1 MPLKSSPQNVK
12 PQEIAAIDLGSNSF
26 HMVIA
31 RVVNGAM
38 QVLGRLKQR
47 VHLADGLDSKNVLSE
62 EAIQRGLDCLALFAE
77 RLQGF
82 SENNVTIV
90 GTHTL
95 RQAVNAEEF
104 LKRAKEVIP
113 YPIEII
119 SGQEEAR
126 LIFMGVEHTQPEKGR
141 KLVVDIG
148 GGSTE
153 LVIGEDFEP
162 LLAESRRMG
171 CVSFGQT
178 YFPGGAFN
186 RESFQRAR
194 MSAVQ
199 KLETLAWQYRIQGWN
214 VALGASG
221 TIKAAHEV
229 LLAMGEKDG
238 FITPERLDKLVAE
251 VLKYKNFDEL
261 SLPGLSEE
269 RKAVF
274 VPGLAIMCGV
284 FDALAIRELRL
295 SDGALREGV
304 LYEMEGRFRHQDI
317 RSRTAQALASQY
329 NIDREQARRVLE
341 TTTHMFDQWQAQNPK
356 LVNPQL
362 AALLKW
368 AVMLHE
374 VGLNINHSGMH
385 RHSAYILQHSDLPG
399 FNQEQQLMMATLVR
413 YHRKGIKLDDVP
425 RFTLFKKKQFLP
437 LVQILRLGVLL
448 NNQRQATT
456 TPPTLRLTTDDN
468 HWTLSFPHDWFSQN
482 ALVLFDLEKEQDY
495 WEAVTGWRLKIE
507 EEHAPEVAA

>member
-1 MPLKSSPQNVK
+1 MPINEKTAR
-12 PQEIAAIDLGSNSF
+12 PQEFAAVDLGSNSF

-31 RVVNGAM
+31 RVVDGAM
-38 QVLGRLKQR
+38 QIIGRLKQR
-47 VHLADGLDSKNVLSE
+47 VHLADGLDSNNMLSE
-62 EAIQRGLDCLALFAE
+62 EAMERGLTCLSLFAE

-82 SENNVTIV
+82 DPSSVCIV

-95 RQAVNAEEF
+95 RQALNAPEF
-104 LKRAKEVIP
+104 LKRAEKVIP

-119 SGQEEAR
+119 SGNEEAR

-141 KLVVDIG
+141 KLVIDIG

-162 LLAESRRMG
+162 KLVESRRMG
-171 CVSFGQT
+171 CVSFAQL
-178 YFPGGAFN
+178 YFPGGTINAEN
-186 RESFQRAR
+186 FQRAR
-194 MSAVQ
+194 VAATQ
-199 KLETLAWQYRIQGWN
+199 KLETLAWQFRIQGWD

-229 LLAMGEKDG
+229 LLALGEKDG
-238 FITPERLDKLVAE
+238 SITPERLKKLIAE
-251 VLKYKNFDEL
+251 VVKFKSFDEL
-261 SLPGLSEE
+261 NLPGLSDE

-274 VPGLAIMCGV
+274 APGLAILCGV
-284 FDALAIRELRL
+284 FDALAINELRL

-317 RSRTAQALASQY
+317 RSRTAQSLANQY

-341 TTTHMFDQWQAQNPK
+341 TTMHIYDQWQAQNPK
-356 LVNPQL
+356 LINPQL

-368 AVMLHE
+368 AAMLHE

-385 RHSAYILQHSDLPG
+385 RHSAYILQNSDLPG
-399 FNQEQQLMMATLVR
+399 YNQEQQLMMATLVR
-413 YHRKGIKLDDVP
+413 YHRKAIKLDDLP
-425 RFTLFKKKQFLP
+425 RFTLFKKKHYLP
-437 LVQILRLGVLL
+437 LIQLLRLGVLL

-456 TPPTLRLTTDDN
+456 TPPTLRLKTDDN

-482 ALVLFDLEKEQDY
+482 ALVLFDLEREQEY
-495 WEAVTGWRLKIE
+495 WEAVTGWRLKVE
-507 EEHAPEVAA
+507 EEQSPGVAA

>member
-1 MPLKSSPQNVK
+1 MPI
-12 PQEIAAIDLGSNSF
+12 QEKMPRPEEFAAVDLGSNSF

-31 RVVNGAM
+31 RVVDGAM
-38 QVLGRLKQR
+38 QIIGRLKQR
-47 VHLADGLDSKNVLSE
+47 VHLADGLDSNNMLSE
-62 EAIQRGLDCLALFAE
+62 EAIERGLNCLSLFAE

-82 SENNVTIV
+82 DPSSVCIV

-95 RQAVNAEEF
+95 RQAQNATEF
-104 LKRAKEVIP
+104 LKRAEKVIP

-119 SGQEEAR
+119 SGNEEAR

-141 KLVVDIG
+141 KLVIDIG

-162 LLAESRRMG
+162 KLVESRRMG
-171 CVSFGQT
+171 CVSFAQI
-178 YFPGGAFN
+178 YFPGGTINGENF
-186 RESFQRAR
+186 RRAR
-194 MSAVQ
+194 MAAAQ
-199 KLETLAWQYRIQGWN
+199 KLESLAWQFRIQGWN

-221 TIKAAHEV
+221 SIKAAHEV
-229 LLAMGEKDG
+229 LLACGEKDG
-238 FITPERLDKLVAE
+238 VITPERLEKLVDE
-251 VLKYKNFDEL
+251 TLKYKNFSEL
-261 SLPGLSEE
+261 SLPGLTEE

-274 VPGLAIMCGV
+274 VPGLAILCGV

-317 RSRTAQALASQY
+317 RSRTAQSLASQY

-341 TTTHMFDQWQAQNPK
+341 TTTNIYDQWQAQNPK
-356 LVNPQL
+356 LANPQL

-368 AVMLHE
+368 AAMLHE

-385 RHSAYILQHSDLPG
+385 RHSAYILQNSDLPG

-413 YHRKGIKLDDVP
+413 YHRKGIKLDDLP
-425 RFTLFKKKQFLP
+425 RFTLFKKKHFLP
-437 LVQILRLGVLL
+437 LIQLLRLGVLL

-456 TPPTLRLTTDDN
+456 TPPTLRLQTDDN
-468 HWTLSFPHDWFSQN
+468 HWTLSFPYDWFSQN
-482 ALVLFDLEKEQDY
+482 ALVLLDLEKEQEY

-507 EEHAPEVAA
+507 EEHSPDVAA

>member
-1 MPLKSSPQNVK
+1 MPI
-12 PQEIAAIDLGSNSF
+12 QEKMPRPEEFAAVDLGSNSF

-31 RVVNGAM
+31 RVVDGAM
-38 QVLGRLKQR
+38 QIIGRLKQR
-47 VHLADGLDSKNVLSE
+47 VHLADGLDSNNMLSE
-62 EAIQRGLDCLALFAE
+62 EAMERGLACLSLFAE

-82 SENNVTIV
+82 DPSSVCIV

-95 RQAVNAEEF
+95 RQALNATEF
-104 LKRAKEVIP
+104 LKRAEKVIP

-119 SGQEEAR
+119 PGNEEAR

-141 KLVVDIG
+141 KLVIDIG

-162 LLAESRRMG
+162 KLVESRRMG
-171 CVSFGQT
+171 CVSFAQM
-178 YFPGGAFN
+178 YFPGGTINGENF
-186 RESFQRAR
+186 RRAR
-194 MSAVQ
+194 ISATQ
-199 KLETLAWQYRIQGWN
+199 KLESLAWQFRIQGWN

-221 TIKAAHEV
+221 SIKAANEV
-229 LLAMGEKDG
+229 LIASGEKDG
-238 FITPERLDKLVAE
+238 FITPERLEKLVDE
-251 VLKYKNFDEL
+251 VLKYKNFNEL

-274 VPGLAIMCGV
+274 VPGLAILCGV

-317 RSRTAQALASQY
+317 RSRTAQSLASQY

-341 TTTHMFDQWQAQNPK
+341 TTTQMYDQWQAQNPK
-356 LVNPQL
+356 LSNPQL

-368 AVMLHE
+368 AAMLHE

-385 RHSAYILQHSDLPG
+385 RHSAYILQNSNLPG

-413 YHRKGIKLDDVP
+413 CHRKAIKLDELP
-425 RFTLFKKKQFLP
+425 RFTLYKKKQFLP
-437 LVQILRLGVLL
+437 LVQLLRLGVLL

-456 TPPTLRLTTDDN
+456 TPPTLFLKTDES
-468 HWTLSFPHDWFSQN
+468 HWTLRFPHDWFSQN
-482 ALVLFDLEKEQDY
+482 ALVLLDLEKEQEY

-507 EEHAPEVAA
+507 EEQAPEVAA